1 MTKRR
6 RIGLFLLLLL
16 VPSFLTAQQFGKNKI
31 QYRKQEWHYIQSEN
45 FDIYFYGEGQRAAEF
60 TAAVAESSYTYIR
73 KILGY
78 KLRDRIVIAVYNS
91 HNDFE
96 ETNLSSSI
104 QEESVGG
111 FTEFFKNRIAIPYEG
126 STEQFRHVIHHE
138 LTHALQLQ
146 YFYGTGPGAI
156 LGGITGFALPG
167 WFAEGSAEYYSR
179 RWDTE
184 SDNFIRDAVLS
195 GYLPDIKNLNAY
207 LAYKGGQSLL
217 YWLEREYGLG
227 KITEL
232 NSVLKRNRRTE
243 RAFQD
248 VFGQSLDEL
257 SKKWHA
263 DLKKEYWPEVARRMT
278 PEDFAEP
285 ITDHTR
291 NTSFINNAPALSPD
305 GQFIAWLSNESGFF
319 DIYLRSTLHPD
330 QKPRRLISGQKSSGL
345 EEMKWLRPGLSWMPD
360 SKRLIFAAKAGEKDA
375 IHVLDIEQGRIVQS
389 YYPNVDALWSPACSP
404 DGRRVVFMG
413 ARAGAS
419 DLYLLS
425 LEDGS
430 VVNLLDDPWA
440 DLDPSW
446 SPAGDAIVFVSDR
459 AVAEPNAK
467 GVLPPA
473 SWENTD
479 IYMIRPD
486 GTGLQ
491 RLTDSPYIEK
501 SPLFIH
507 GTDSVLFVSDRNG
520 IDNIYLLDRKTGS
533 VSALTD
539 MITGVDQLALA
550 AKNDRLAF
558 TSFWRG
564 GYDVYLCKFPLTHG
578 QDITTPLQ
586 PTPFREREGLE
597 YRNFPV
603 EQNRIASNSVHHNE
617 ENRPFQ
623 KFVFDPDFQDGRVDT
638 LLHNRGKSPELM
650 PEARLAPD
658 GSYRVKKYTTDFSVD
673 YFGGAGGYD
682 PFWGVQGYTQLLV
695 SDLMGNHQIGFAM
708 NLIQNFTDSDFIL
721 SWSWLPLRP
730 DFTVTAFHYAYFFQ
744 TYEGI
749 ERLRHVGLSGR
760 MRWPL
765 SRFKRIEL
773 DAGFTWLQEK
783 NVWYDYPAEVTTALP
798 VSLALVKDNTL
809 FRFFGPFSGQRY
821 RLDAIFTPG
830 LTSSMVSFYSLM
842 FDWRLY
848 KSLNSE
854 TGLALRLSGGLSG
867 GERPMLFIF
876 GGLDNWL
883 NPRFARSIE
892 RTSITDYFFSR
903 LITPVRGAD
912 FYEKTGTRYFLVNA
926 ELRFPLVDYL
936 IIRYPLSLGL
946 SQVRGALFLDAG
958 SAWDER
964 TGFRAVK
971 TTPEFGM
978 QLQDLFTSFG
988 WGFRANLGIF
998 LLRMDAFWT
1007 TDLVSVSKPG
1017 YLFSVG
1023 LDY

>member
-1 MTKRR
+1 MKTHRVKFAV
-6 RIGLFLLLLL
+6 LFLLM
-16 VPSFLTAQQFGKNKI
+16 VPSFLVAQQFGKNKI
-31 QYRKQEWHYIQSEN
+31 QYREQEWHYIQSEN
-45 FDIYFYGEGQRAAEF
+45 FDIYFYDDGLRAAQF

-78 KLRDRIVIAVYNS
+78 KLRDRIVFAVYNS

-138 LTHALQLQ
+138 LTHAAQLQ

-156 LGGITGFALPG
+156 LGGVAGFALPG

-179 RWDTE
+179 RWDTQ
-184 SDNFIRDAVLS
+184 SDNFIRDAVLN
-195 GYLPDIKNLNAY
+195 GYLPDIPNLNAY

-232 NSVLKRNRRTE
+232 NSVLKRNRKVDA
-243 RAFQD
+243 AFRD
-248 VFGQSLDEL
+248 VFGQTLQEL

-263 DLKKEYWPEVARRMT
+263 ALKKEYWPEVARRMT

-285 ITDHTR
+285 VTDHTR
-291 NTSFINNAPALSPD
+291 TTSFINNAPALSPD
-305 GQFIAWLSNESGFF
+305 GQYIAWLSDESGFF
-319 DIYLRSTLHPD
+319 DIYMRSTLDPD
-330 QKPRRLISGQKSSGL
+330 KKPRRLISGQKSSGL
-345 EEMKWLRPGLSWMPD
+345 EEMKWLRPGLSWFPD
-360 SKRLIFAAKAGEKDA
+360 SKKIAFAAKAGEKDA
-375 IHVLDIEQGRIVQS
+375 IHVLDVTSGKIVRS
-389 YYPNVDALWSPACSP
+389 FYPDVEALWSPACSP
-404 DGRRVVFMG
+404 DGQYIVFMG
-413 ARAGAS
+413 AQAGAS
-419 DLYLLS
+419 DLYLL
-425 LEDGS
+425 EVETGT
-430 VVNLLDDPWA
+430 VRNLLDDPWA

-446 SPAGDAIVFVSDR
+446 APDGSAIVFVSDR
-459 AVAEPNAK
+459 GVAEP
-467 GVLPPA
+467 GRDDVLPPA
-473 SWENTD
+473 RWENTD
-479 IYMIRPD
+479 IYMVRPD

-491 RLTDSPYIEK
+491 RLTDTPYIEK
-501 SPLFIH
+501 SPLFLH
-507 GTDSVLFVSDRNG
+507 STDSLLFVSDENG
-520 IDNIYLLDRKTGS
+520 IDNIYLLDRKNGT
-533 VSALTD
+533 VTPLTD
-539 MITGVDQLALA
+539 MITGVDQLSLA
-550 AKNDRLAF
+550 SKNDRLAF

-564 GYDVYLCKFPLTHG
+564 GYDVYLCRFPLTHG
-578 QDITTPLQ
+578 RTLTGRLQ
-586 PTPFREREGLE
+586 PTPFREREGLN

-603 EQNRIASNSVHHNE
+603 EQNRVVEKPGHKDDE
-617 ENRPFQ
+617 RPFR
-623 KFVFDPDFQDGRVDT
+623 KFVFDTDFQMARIDSLSHDR
-638 LLHNRGKSPELM
+638 NSPELM
-650 PEARLAPD
+650 PEARLLPD
-658 GSYRVKKYTTDFSVD
+658 GRYRVRKYTSDFSID
-673 YFGGAGGYD
+673 YFGGSGGYD

-695 SDLMGNHQIGFAM
+695 SDLMGNHQIGLAM
-708 NLIQNFTDSDFIL
+708 NLIQNITDSDFIL

-730 DFTVTAFHYAYFFQ
+730 DFRLTAFHYAYFFQ
-744 TYEGI
+744 TFEGI

-760 MRWPL
+760 MTWPL
-765 SRFKRIEL
+765 TRFKRIEL
-773 DAGFTWLQEK
+773 DAGLTWLQEK
-783 NVWYDYPAEVTTALP
+783 NVWYDYPAKVTTALP
-798 VSLALVKDNTL
+798 LNLALVKDNTL

-821 RLDAIFTPG
+821 RVDAMFTPG
-830 LTSSMVSFYSLM
+830 LNPSMVSFYSLT
-842 FDWRLY
+842 FDYRYYRRLT
-848 KSLNSE
+848 SD
-854 TGLALRLSGGLSG
+854 TGLALRFSGGLSG
-867 GERPMLFIF
+867 GDRPMLFIF

-883 NPRFARSIE
+883 NPRFATSIQ

-903 LITPVRGAD
+903 LVTPVRGAD

-936 IIRYPLSLGL
+936 IMRYPLSLGL

-958 SAWDER
+958 SAWDKQS
-964 TGFRAVK
+964 GFRAVRM
-971 TTPEFGM
+971 TEEFGM

-1007 TDLVSVSKPG
+1007 TDLVSVSRPG